1 MGEKNVDKFYQEMGE
16 LIKTER
22 LKKGISQEMLGDQLD
37 LTRASVV
44 NLEKGRHKPSVYQL
58 IIIAQ
63 VFGIEYHKLIPVIP
77 PRVQKTKKEILNDID
92 NAVTDQQ
99 KLDKSTKTAVLDFL
113 SSLKKQ

>member
-1 MGEKNVDKFYQEMGE
+1 MGE
-16 LIKTER
+16 LIKVER

-63 VFGIEYHKLIPVIP
+63 VFGIEYQKLIPVIP
-77 PRVQKTKKEILNDID
+77 PQVQKTKKEILYDIN
-92 NAVTDQQ
+92 NAVSDQ
-99 KLDKSTKTAVLDFL
+99 KEIDKSTKTAVLGFL
-113 SSLKKQ
+113 SSLKK